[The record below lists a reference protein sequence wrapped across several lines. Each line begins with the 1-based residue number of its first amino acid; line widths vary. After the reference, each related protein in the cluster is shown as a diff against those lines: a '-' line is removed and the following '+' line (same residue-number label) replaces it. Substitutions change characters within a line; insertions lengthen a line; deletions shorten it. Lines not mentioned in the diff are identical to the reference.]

1 MISAKIKAESE
12 AEIAAIS
19 TRKQVAAK
27 EAQKQMEEIDNE
39 IHTSR

>member
-1 MISAKIKAESE
+1 MISATLKAESK

-19 TRKQVAAK
+19 TRKQVVVK

-39 IHTSR
+39 IYTTR